1 MSLAESFLLES
12 YIQIT
17 SGLTSPSE
25 LLSNEITISGLT
37 SEPVAV
43 SMPLGT
49 IILNGVDVGNTAS
62 VSNTDTFQLKVTNP
76 VIGQTTNY
84 NYTIAG
90 ILTLQWTVTLFASET
105 QNAEATSTG
114 GTQDTESYDLPADIP
129 DPNLS
134 EENVPNTDVST
145 QTVVTDVVG
154 DTVSESV
161 ATVDTIT
168 DVVQVLKTS
177 LEQQVTQA
185 LTLQLNQSAIAAVK
199 DEVERSDLF
208 DKQQIIVELT
218 EILNVEK
225 LMEIIEPTLV
235 DENIRAA
242 IISTDILKEAT
253 QNLPE
258 QVIDTIVTELKE
270 TVTQELS
277 EIVESK
283 QTEIIEIIEKATVN
297 AIDAFAETDV
307 LTVIEKLVTEETEN
321 IDLGALESGE
331 LTEIESVFGQ
341 VFFSALENDA
351 VNEINLTE
359 LTVNEFLAN
368 VGISEFVEKVATTTK
383 NVIAE
388 TISEDVFVQTLA
400 FIVEKEDVFNK
411 TIIAPIIVEEVK
423 LQNLGETVILEELG
437 LVNLGELNLID
448 EFASIPVGEQ
458 TEFLEGILRE
468 FVSEVLAPA
477 VSEITET
484 TPEILVGE
492 EETVDENITITASTE
507 ETSEEN
513 VVTNVPTDPTTE
525 EQVVVN
531 VPTDSAPEEESP
543 TVVVSGEEIEQT
555 GAGIDSQEV
564 SGGTS
569 KGVIRL
575 RDGVLTFYHLRPIIV
590 LGEIT
595 GLFSTIGPFIDREGT
610 SRSMK
615 L

>member
-185 LTLQLNQSAIAAVK
+185 LTLQLNQSAIACLLYTSDAA
-199 DEVERSDLF
+199 DE
-208 DKQQIIVELT
+208 
-218 EILNVEK
+218 
-225 LMEIIEPTLV
+225 
-235 DENIRAA
+235 
-242 IISTDILKEAT
+242 
-253 QNLPE
+253 
-258 QVIDTIVTELKE
+258 
-270 TVTQELS
+270 
-277 EIVESK
+277 
-283 QTEIIEIIEKATVN
+283 
-297 AIDAFAETDV
+297 
-307 LTVIEKLVTEETEN
+307 
-321 IDLGALESGE
+321 
-331 LTEIESVFGQ
+331 
-341 VFFSALENDA
+341 
-351 VNEINLTE
+351 
-359 LTVNEFLAN
+359 
-368 VGISEFVEKVATTTK
+368 
-383 NVIAE
+383 
-388 TISEDVFVQTLA
+388 
-400 FIVEKEDVFNK
+400 
-411 TIIAPIIVEEVK
+411 
-423 LQNLGETVILEELG
+423 
-437 LVNLGELNLID
+437 
-448 EFASIPVGEQ
+448 
-458 TEFLEGILRE
+458 
-468 FVSEVLAPA
+468 
-477 VSEITET
+477 
-484 TPEILVGE
+484 
-492 EETVDENITITASTE
+492 
-507 ETSEEN
+507 
-513 VVTNVPTDPTTE
+513 
-525 EQVVVN
+525 
-531 VPTDSAPEEESP
+531 
-543 TVVVSGEEIEQT
+543 
-555 GAGIDSQEV
+555 
-564 SGGTS
+564 
-569 KGVIRL
+569 
-575 RDGVLTFYHLRPIIV
+575 
-590 LGEIT
+590 
-595 GLFSTIGPFIDREGT
+595 
-610 SRSMK
+610 
-615 L
+615 